1 MKAIN
6 KLINKEIKIKNSN
19 DVINKFNKKSDSKD
33 FKKKLIFLSPKKV
46 NIKKG
51 ISDPIKRS
59 YSISTNNNTG
69 IALKKLALFGQNKT
83 VDLNIVKNIDKK
95 NTKFMEILSIFNK
108 NNNNRD
114 KNEKE
119 IITNFLMKNN
129 IRETISNDLEYFN
142 ISIKKYIKYILEY
155 ISLKEYGYLDIIYYD
170 KDIPD
175 NFYLILNDSDV
186 GEYSLNIT
194 EESMDFENYLLYLND
209 LNMLYEKYQEKKI
222 FMQKINKYDVN
233 EENNFIDNYLI
244 KKIIDENNKI
254 YTILSYSDIKEAKEI
269 LIKVKI
275 YNFIKDEE
283 EKNINKNEIDLSDDD
298 KEENKTKDK
307 QSKINEKI
315 IQIHKDYNADLDII
329 NYNEVINE
337 NITYWKYMNSFKKI
351 ILSDNSFQHYY
362 KLLNNK
368 EKNIIKKIK
377 YKKNKILKQFEYF
390 GNFVIPLKNK
400 NSESRKYITRSE
412 KSSTLV
418 LNFNKIEY
426 INKITSILKE
436 EKEKNIAFFHDEYI
450 FKHVNMEFFSKKIF
464 SEFKLNFNSKGDII
478 FKQNENNNNLIMIK
492 EGIIELQ
499 IQNTSL
505 YELREK
511 ILNIKKLLLK
521 YLKESK
527 INSNDKLLENVLDI
541 EIEEKTNLQI
551 NFVKEFINKKLNI
564 IFSRCS
570 KGFFGEYE
578 YFFKI
583 PSLLTGV
590 VISENSEEYFYPYE
604 KYKDINI
611 NSYTLNEKLEEYSF
625 NKLFNVL
632 KRMCNIYNSYWKIF
646 NEQKANL
653 INQEENFND
662 DNNKTN
668 QNNISNNIKM
678 INLDNYNN
686 NINNQ
691 NENNDN
697 YYIIEN
703 YNYKRNH
710 SNSILNNQE
719 LGKLKISNPLMSQT
733 ILRDKF
739 QKIIN
744 NIESIKN
751 NKLMFRNRINQI
763 KEKKEKNFRI
773 KHWDFNFENKYD
785 INSINSERLRF
796 KNFNNI
802 ILTDRENNNN
812 KVSDVNTNKSSLIT
826 NNFLKTKIKHIKKP
840 KKADKKILNSICLP
854 PILKTTEINN
864 DNFNKSNYS
873 NKKNHNS
880 IKNDI
885 KFDEFFNNNKK
896 SNIDYKYLFSKSEK
910 RKNKIN
916 FDVKKVSIKFLK
928 SRKKKYIKIN
938 LLDKDEYDYSWGE
951 YLYTNE

>member
-6 KLINKEIKIKNSN
+6 KLINKEIKTKNSN
-19 DVINKFNKKSDSKD
+19 GLINKYYKKSDSKD

-46 NIKKG
+46 NIKRG
-51 ISDPIKRS
+51 ISNSIKRS
-59 YSISTNNNTG
+59 YSISTNNNDG
-69 IALKKLALFGQNKT
+69 INLKKLALFGQNKN
-83 VDLNIVKNIDKK
+83 VDLNIVKNLDKK
-95 NTKFMEILSIFNK
+95 NKKFMEILSIFNK
-108 NNNNRD
+108 NNDNRD

-129 IRETISNDLEYFN
+129 IRETVTNDLEYFN
-142 ISIKKYIKYILEY
+142 ISIKKYINYILDH
-155 ISLKEYGYLDIIYYD
+155 ISLQEYGYLDIIYYD

-175 NFYLILNDSDV
+175 NFYLILNESNV
-186 GEYSLNIT
+186 GEYSLYIT
-194 EESMDFENYLLYLND
+194 EESIDFENYLLYLND
-209 LNMLYEKYQEKKI
+209 LNILYEKYQEKKI
-222 FMQKINKYDVN
+222 FMQKTNKYDLN
-233 EENNFIDNYLI
+233 EDKNFIDNYLI

-269 LIKVKI
+269 LIKTKI
-275 YNFIKDEE
+275 YNFIKEEE
-283 EKNINKNEIDLSDDD
+283 EKSIGKTEIDITEEE
-298 KEENKTKDK
+298 EENKEKDRQTKL
-307 QSKINEKI
+307 NEKI
-315 IQIHKDYNADLDII
+315 IQIHKDYNAELNII
-329 NYNEVINE
+329 NYDEVINE
-337 NITYWKYMNSFKKI
+337 KVTYWKYMNSFKKI

-368 EKNIIKKIK
+368 EKNTIKKIK
-377 YKKNKILKQFEYF
+377 YKKNKFLKQFEYF
-390 GNFVIPLKNK
+390 GNFAVPTKNK
-400 NSESRKYITRSE
+400 NFETRKYITRSE

-418 LNFNKIEY
+418 LCFNKIEY
-426 INKITSILKE
+426 INVISAILKE
-436 EKEKNIAFFHDEYI
+436 EKEKNIIFFHDEYI
-450 FKHVNMEFFSKKIF
+450 FKHVNMEFFAKKIF

-478 FKQNENNNNLIMIK
+478 FKQDENNNNLIMIK

-511 ILNIKKLLLK
+511 ILNVKKLLLK

-527 INSNDKLLENVLDI
+527 MNSTDKLLENVLDV
-541 EIEEKTNLQI
+541 EIDEKTNLQI

-570 KGFFGEYE
+570 KGLFGEYE
-578 YFFKI
+578 FFFKI

-590 VISENSEEYFYPYE
+590 VISENSEVYFYSNE
-604 KYKDINI
+604 KYKDINV
-611 NSYTLNEKLEEYSF
+611 NSFTLNEKLEEYSF

-646 NEQKANL
+646 NNQKANL
-653 INQEENFND
+653 IGDENIND
-662 DNNKTN
+662 DNNKIN
-668 QNNISNNIKM
+668 QNILLNNNIKM
-678 INLDNYNN
+678 NNLDNYNN

-691 NENNDN
+691 NINDDN

-703 YNYKRNH
+703 NNYNNKKII
-710 SNSILNNQE
+710 SNNISNKD
-719 LGKLKISNPLMSQT
+719 LGKLKISNPLLSQT

-751 NKLMFRNRINQI
+751 NKLMFRNRINQV
-763 KEKKEKNFRI
+763 KEKKEKKFKI

-802 ILTDRENNNN
+802 LLTERENNKD
-812 KVSDVNTNKSSLIT
+812 KVSDTVGVNKSSVIT
-826 NNFLKTKIKHIKKP
+826 NNFLKTKIKHKNKP
-840 KKADKKILNSICLP
+840 KKIDKKALNSICLP
-854 PILKTTEINN
+854 PILKTREINN
-864 DNFNKSNYS
+864 DNNYPSNRYY
-873 NKKNHNS
+873 NS
-880 IKNDI
+880 IKNDR
-885 KFDEFFNNNKK
+885 KFDGFFNNDKK
-896 SNIDYKYLFSKSEK
+896 QNIDYKYLYSKSEK
-910 RKNKIN
+910 KRNKIN
-916 FDVKKVSIKFLK
+916 FDVKKVSINYLK

-938 LLDKDEYDYSWGE
+938 LLDNDEYDYSWGE